1 MAYTP
6 NEWNTG
12 DVITA
17 EKLNHI
23 EQGIDPEFLVT
34 MTLSQDSSEKPIVTV
49 DKTFTEIKEA
59 ESAGKKITGFLDMGD
74 IGFNSFVSVSVP
86 SAIMFVTLLAEDAP
100 MVVTVLIQES
110 GTTVQVYSL
119 TVKENS

>member
-6 NEWNTG
+6 NEWKTG

-34 MTLSQDSSEKPIVTV
+34 MTLSQDSSEKLIVTV

-59 ESAGKKITGFLDMGD
+59 ESAGKKITGLLNMGD
-74 IGFNSFVSVSVP
+74 FSFNSFVSLSTP
-86 SAIMFVTLLAEDAP
+86 SGIMFIALLAEDGPAVIS
-100 MVVTVLIQES
+100 VVIQET
-110 GTTVQVYSL
+110 GTTVQAYNL
-119 TVKENS
+119 TFKENS